1 MFGGGTAPAAPTA
14 APAGTPLFGGPATA
28 PAPGAAATPLFGGS
42 APPTSSTPAAATTTL
57 FGGGG
62 GGAAAPAAT
71 PAAATGTLSF
81 GGPATASSTPAKT
94 TPLFGGAATTS
105 TPLFGG
111 AAPATSA
118 PAATPLFGGA
128 TTSGLAATGT
138 IPAPGAAAALA
149 ASALAPAAP
158 ASAAPPAAPAPA
170 APSEVRGKTVE
181 EIVNQW
187 NRELEYRSRA
197 FVTSAKALAEC
208 DRIVLQN
215 RSTLFKLED
224 DIGSITTSQDSLNR
238 QLEVLEM
245 HQRQV
250 NDALRA
256 MEQEAERVFAEERSM
271 CDAGDPAL
279 ERDSLYE
286 MAEEVGAQLAHM
298 SDDLRE
304 AVTLVNARVD
314 EHHSNLSE
322 PVAAI
327 VSTLNNQM
335 RALSWIEKQTAELKS
350 NMDVLLN
357 G

>member
-28 PAPGAAATPLFGGS
+28 PAAGAAATPLFGGP

-62 GGAAAPAAT
+62 SAAPAAA

-81 GGPATASSTPAKT
+81 GGPATASSAPAKT
-94 TPLFGGAATTS
+94 KPLFGGAATTS
-105 TPLFGG
+105 APLFGG

-118 PAATPLFGGA
+118 PAAPPLFGGA
-128 TTSGLAATGT
+128 TTSGPAATGAT
-138 IPAPGAAAALA
+138 PAPGAAAAPA
-149 ASALAPAAP
+149 APAPAAP
-158 ASAAPPAAPAPA
+158 RAAPAPA

-215 RSTLFKLED
+215 RSTLFKLEE